1 MSRIGQKM
9 SSIDEIKDIGF
20 FVKFVKEEFLE
31 GLLEGNIYMSNLGRY
46 IEMEKKTK
54 VKGQG
59 DKYEGAHV
67 FKVLNLQII
76 DPETNMVLGT
86 AKAGDFMERHS
97 GTEKIPVFC
106 FTRFS
111 ADDFVVEE
119 ETDDYIR
126 VQLDIPQK
134 EKEVFIKEF
143 GDKAVV
149 LPANFPDIL
158 SENADKQEYKWAKGK
173 VKYLSY
179 EGMNEERRQKFDDGD
194 IEILFWKED
203 FFKSQ
208 REFRFVIT
216 SELVEDHLDFK
227 VDSIKE
233 DSMVFDTKQFLD
245 GFCLQFQFQ
254 KE

>member
-31 GLLEGNIYMSNLGRY
+31 ELLEGNIYMSNLGRY

-54 VKGQG
+54 IKGQG
-59 DKYEGAHV
+59 DKSEGAHV

-76 DPETNMVLGT
+76 DPKTNMLIGT
-86 AKAGDFMERHS
+86 AKVGEIRERYS
-97 GTEKIPVFC
+97 GTEKVPVFC

-111 ADDFVVEE
+111 ADDFMVIE
-119 ETDDYIR
+119 ETDKHITCE
-126 VQLDIPQK
+126 LDIHKK

-143 GDKAVV
+143 GDKAVI
-149 LPANFPDIL
+149 LPGDFPNIL
-158 SENADKQEYKWAKGK
+158 SENADKQGYKWAKGN

-179 EGMNEERRQKFDDGD
+179 EGVNEERRKKFDDGN

-203 FFKSQ
+203 FFRSQ

-216 SELVEDHLDFK
+216 NELVEEYLNFE
-227 VDSIKE
+227 VGSIKE
-233 DSMVFDTKQFLD
+233 NSTVCDTKQLMD
-245 GFCLQFQFQ
+245 GFRIQFQ